1 MLTTSPLAKTPLHDW
16 HAAHHGRLVDFAGWS
31 MPVQYSSIVAE
42 HNAARTAVGLF
53 DVSHMGRLRFT
64 GQKSGEFLDSLLT
77 RRIADMSVGQVR
89 YSLATNEQAGI
100 LDDVLVYRLADAD
113 YLMVVNA
120 SNRQKIVDWMQHHLS
135 ARSGIDFADATVET
149 AMIAVQGPQAIG
161 PGHAAGR
168 LRVGRDWILP
178 RGGSED
184 RRCRSNCQPHWLYR
198 RDGCELIVPAAA
210 AQKIWD
216 DILDAGRD
224 QGAMACGLGARD
236 TLRLEAAMPLYG
248 HELNEEITPLEAG
261 LGFAVNLEGRSFPG
275 SSILAAIKRDG
286 PKRIRVGLEL
296 AGKRVPREHYAI
308 FSAGQPIG
316 EITSGTFSPTL
327 QKPIAMGYVPPQF
340 AQPGTELSIDI
351 RGVSEPAHV
360 IKLPFYK
367 RPKWR
372 NHKTLSRMISLLL

>member
-16 HAAHHGRLVDFAGWS
+16 HAAHHGRLVDFADWS

-42 HNAARTAVGLF
+42 HNATRRAVGLF

-113 YLMVVNA
+113 FLMVVNA
-120 SNRQKIVDWMQHHLS
+120 SNRLKIVDWMQHHLS
-135 ARSGIDFADATVET
+135 ARSGIEFADATLET
-149 AMIAVQGPQAIG
+149 AMIAVQGPLAIELVAPKVDCELAAIG
-161 PGHAAGR
+161 YYHAVEAKIDGVEAIVSR
-168 LRVGRDWILP
+168 TGYT
-178 RGGSED
+178 GE
-184 RRCRSNCQPHWLYR
+184 
-198 RDGCELIVPAAA
+198 DGCELIVPAAA
-210 AQKIWD
+210 AKKIWE
-216 DILDAGRD
+216 DILHTGRD

-296 AGKRVPREHYAI
+296 AGKHTREHYAI

-340 AQPGTELSIDI
+340 VQLGTELSIDI
-351 RGVSEPAHV
+351 RGASEPAHV

-367 RPKWR
+367 RPKV
-372 NHKTLSRMISLLL
+372 TQS